1 MHIQRFAIPIWK
13 TRQRESHL
21 LLFSWIS
28 LTASLMV
35 LLTACGEKST
45 SIEVEESAV
54 RDIYS
59 RVTESGVIQPT
70 IEVPVA
76 PDVSGEVVYLAVQEG
91 MKVKKGDLLVTIR
104 PDDYKAQLEQ
114 AQASYNRAQATYLQA
129 KANMEQARATLLQ
142 DSVALT
148 RSEQLFKDGVVS
160 QVDLENAQLRYKV
173 SRSQFESGK
182 FNVQSSYYAVRSAE
196 ASQKQARQNLDRTN
210 IYASMDGT
218 ITLLNVELGQ
228 RVVGTSMM
236 SGTEIL
242 KIADLSSM
250 EVVVEINENDIVN
263 VELGDSAQVEVDAFP
278 DQNFYGKVTE
288 IAYSASV
295 AGIAT
300 SDQVTNFEV
309 KVMISPSSYRD
320 EAGLINRGD
329 TRAVESPF
337 RPGMSSLVEIF
348 TRHVNQVVTV
358 PIQSVTLRQP
368 EGAEK
373 DADPEEVVFRF
384 QEGKVRKVP
393 VSTGISDDRY
403 IEIREGLQAGEQVV
417 IGPYTTLTKE
427 LKDSM
432 EVRIRKPR
440 DGEEEKDS

>member
-1 MHIQRFAIPIWK
+1 MPFKRLTVKFFAIAGLVIIF
-13 TRQRESHL
+13 TS
-21 LLFSWIS
+21 
-28 LTASLMV
+28 
-35 LLTACGEKST
+35 CGPKGL
-45 SIEVEESAV
+45 EVEVEASEV
-54 RDIYS
+54 RDIFS

-76 PDVSGEVVYLAVQEG
+76 PDVSGEVVFLAVQEG

-104 PDDYKAQLEQ
+104 PDDYKAQVEQ

-129 KANMEQARATLLQ
+129 KANQEQARATLLQ
-142 DSVALT
+142 DSVSLKRT
-148 RSEQLFKDGVVS
+148 EQLFKEEVVS
-160 QVDLENAQLRYKV
+160 QLDLENAQLRYNV
-173 SRSQFESGK
+173 SRSQLEASK
-182 FNVQSSYYAVRSAE
+182 FSVQSSFYAVKSAQ
-196 ASQKQARQNLDRTN
+196 ASLKQARQNLDRTN

-263 VELGDSAQVEVDAFP
+263 VGLGDSAQVEVDAFP
-278 DQNFYGKVTE
+278 EETFYGKVTE

-295 AGIAT
+295 AGMST
-300 SDQVTNFEV
+300 TDQVTNFEV
-309 KVMISPSSYRD
+309 KVIISPASYQD
-320 EAGLINRGD
+320 NGSILPKGD
-329 TRAVESPF
+329 NAAPIESPF

-348 TRHVNQVVTV
+348 TRSVEGVVSV
-358 PIQSVTLRQP
+358 PIQAVTLREKP
-368 EGAEK
+368 GAK
-373 DADPEEVVFRF
+373 DEEAEPEEVVFRF
-384 QEGKVRKVP
+384 AEGKVRKVP

-403 IEIREGLQAGEQVV
+403 IEIREGLNDGEQVV
-417 IGPYTTLTKE
+417 IGPYTTLTRT

-432 EVRIRKPR
+432 DVQIKKEGGYQRRTER
-440 DGEEEKDS
+440 